1 MSQLVVML
9 EKQVIKRVEVKQT
22 HLLIGRHPRCDIV
35 LTDRTI
41 SAQHAKITLVHEDC
55 YLEDLGSTNGTYV
68 NQHLIERH
76 LLDEGDIINLGKY
89 SLVFHSSQSV
99 ENQVKRLSVHPRLV
113 DNQYGAWLKLLN
125 GRREGNIIPI
135 LHKPLCLGNTESGYL
150 IIERNPHGDYVL
162 KQLGEAHKH
171 LAHKLVIGEELE
183 FNDMLL
189 QFQLAEVHAPYGSS
203 A

>member
-9 EKQVIKRVEVKQT
+9 DKQLIKRVDIKQT
-22 HLLIGRHPRCDIV
+22 HLVIGRHPRCDIV

-55 YLEDLGSTNGTYV
+55 YLEDLASTNGTYV
-68 NQHLIERH
+68 NQHLIDRH
-76 LLDEGDIINLGKY
+76 LLDEGDTINLGKY
-89 SLVFHSSQSV
+89 SLLFHSSQSV

-113 DNQYGAWLKLLN
+113 DNQYAAWLKLLN

-135 LHKPLCLGNTESGYL
+135 LHKPLCLGNAEVGYL
-150 IIERNPHGDYVL
+150 IIERNDYGDYVL
-162 KQLGEAHKH
+162 KQLGEAHKS
-171 LAHKLVIGEELE
+171 LTRKLVVGEELE

-189 QFQLAEVHAPYGSS
+189 QFQLAEVHQAYESI

>member
-1 MSQLVVML
+1 
-9 EKQVIKRVEVKQT
+9 
-22 HLLIGRHPRCDIV
+22 
-35 LTDRTI
+35 
-41 SAQHAKITLVHEDC
+41 
-55 YLEDLGSTNGTYV
+55 LGSTNGTYV

>member
-9 EKQVIKRVEVKQT
+9 DKQLIKRVDIKQT
-22 HLLIGRHPRCDIV
+22 HLVIGRHPRCDIV

-55 YLEDLGSTNGTYV
+55 YLEDLASTNGTYV
-68 NQHLIERH
+68 NQHLIDRH
-76 LLDEGDIINLGKY
+76 LLDEGDTINLGKY
-89 SLVFHSSQSV
+89 SLLFHSSQSV

-113 DNQYGAWLKLLN
+113 DNQYAAWLKLLN

-135 LHKPLCLGNTESGYL
+135 LHKPLCLGNAEVGYL
-150 IIERNPHGDYVL
+150 LIERNDYGDYVL
-162 KQLGEAHKH
+162 KQLGEAHKS
-171 LAHKLVIGEELE
+171 LTRKLVVGEELE

-189 QFQLAEVHAPYGSS
+189 QFQLAEVHQRHESIA
-203 A
+203 

>member
-9 EKQVIKRVEVKQT
+9 DKQLIKRVDIKQT
-22 HLLIGRHPRCDIV
+22 HLVIGRHPRCDIV

-55 YLEDLGSTNGTYV
+55 YLEDLASTNGTYV
-68 NQHLIERH
+68 NQHLIDRH
-76 LLDEGDIINLGKY
+76 LLDEGDTINLGKY
-89 SLVFHSSQSV
+89 SLLFHSSQSV

-113 DNQYGAWLKLLN
+113 DNQYAAWLKLLN

-135 LHKPLCLGNTESGYL
+135 LHKPLCLGNAEVGYL
-150 IIERNPHGDYVL
+150 IIERNDYGNYVL
-162 KQLGEAHKH
+162 KQLGEAHKS
-171 LAHKLVIGEELE
+171 LTRKLVVGEELE

-189 QFQLAEVHAPYGSS
+189 QFQLAEVHQEYESIA
-203 A
+203 

>member
-9 EKQVIKRVEVKQT
+9 DKQLIKRVDIKQT
-22 HLLIGRHPRCDIV
+22 HLVIGRHPRCDIV

-55 YLEDLGSTNGTYV
+55 YLEDLASTNGTYV
-68 NQHLIERH
+68 NQHLIDRH
-76 LLDEGDIINLGKY
+76 LLDEGDTINLGKY
-89 SLVFHSSQSV
+89 SLLFHSSQSV

-113 DNQYGAWLKLLN
+113 DNQYAAWLKLLN

-135 LHKPLCLGNTESGYL
+135 LHKPLCLGNAEVGYL
-150 IIERNPHGDYVL
+150 IIERNDYGDYVL
-162 KQLGEAHKH
+162 KQLGEAHKS
-171 LAHKLVIGEELE
+171 LTRKLVVGEELE

-189 QFQLAEVHAPYGSS
+189 QFQLAEVHQRHESIA
-203 A
+203 